1 MRNKFQ
7 VSIAWA
13 FQKNSPYLHLFN
25 YYIDTLLESGTI
37 DKIMKEAVSIGT
49 LAAISCEDDSGSDG
63 TGQYSPISMKN
74 ILSAFVIL
82 LVGVGTLEMIYY

>member
-1 MRNKFQ
+1 
-7 VSIAWA
+7 
-13 FQKNSPYLHLFN
+13 
-25 YYIDTLLESGTI
+25 
-37 DKIMKEAVSIGT
+37 MKEAVSIGT

-82 LVGVGTLEMIYY
+82 LVGVGTFETSPFDHLRFWIFNH

>member
-1 MRNKFQ
+1 
-7 VSIAWA
+7 
-13 FQKNSPYLHLFN
+13 
-25 YYIDTLLESGTI
+25 
-37 DKIMKEAVSIGT
+37 MKEAVSIGT

-82 LVGVGTLEMIYY
+82 LVGVGTLEMIYYQQ